1 MLLAS
6 VIVLLEKSKE
16 LSSCE
21 VPTDEFGGFTV

>member
-16 LSSCE
+16 DANWL
-21 VPTDEFGGFTV
+21 VPTLAFGGFTV